1 MGTGFAACISGALH
15 ENDFGRALSRARI
28 RIPSKDRGARQL
40 QRPNEQSIPH
50 PYTRQRRC
58 IESALRFALIAV
70 LLACGSA
77 VGSPPASAFAE
88 SEVGHLLVGA
98 RIDYAG
104 YNTTWMSV
112 DGNAAYCA
120 TPMLAT
126 PRSGPYAK
134 APINAPSGRNAE
146 AAADL
151 WFGYGSP
158 GFDKTLWPST
168 WYDGGEM
175 TEARYAALTHILLSD
190 TYSSSSASALYG
202 CSESFRSWA
211 QRQVIGFDSHGAL
224 INAAATGRR
233 IAERVAEVPTTFSA
247 FQASTGNAT
256 QCVVSFTYTAQ
267 GSLELTK
274 VSSQPR
280 ITEGNPLYSLEGAK
294 FGVFRDETCS
304 DLARTLVCDAE
315 GRAKADAL
323 STGAYWVRELQA
335 PLHMAASTNVF
346 PVEVKDRQIAHVNS
360 GKVENAPQ
368 MARLDVLLRK
378 LDADSR
384 FAAPQ
389 GDASLAGA
397 VFTVRYFAQLESPP
411 SKDDGTSGEGADDNV
426 AANPLF
432 TWEFCTDELG
442 EVHLSDATNMERYHV
457 GGDELP
463 RDSMGFCAL
472 PIGTYTIEETRAP
485 QGYEKHPGTAVIT
498 VAATGEGEHDCT
510 VSFIS
515 GESADQGVS
524 VHEKVLRGGIA
535 VSKTDAELHGSAAM
549 GGNEEFAWAPTLDGV
564 LFEIAN
570 ASPNSVNVNGEWS
583 APGQVVDVIETQWDE
598 ERKEHRAQTGSDAL
612 PFGTYSIR
620 EVAASNGYLLSDGS
634 PRTVEVHA
642 AGELVEADANGNP
655 LSFSNQVI
663 RNDLE
668 LSKIKEGDSK
678 PLQVAFSLTN
688 LATGEKHVLA
698 CDENGWASTESRHAR
713 HAGSTNGNDHLLEAE
728 RVTASDMDPTA
739 GIWFGRGSD
748 GNAAAPN
755 DDFAA
760 LPYGRYLLEELPCDT
775 NEGYDL
781 VSETFEINH
790 GPSEPSIISR
800 TVTNRLTE
808 KEGDDGLEKDA
819 EEPKEGKTP
828 KEAAGKLAETGDRT
842 ALPTT
847 QLLGAAAL
855 AALALVAARIKGGNQ
870 AQGGRYQRRRRR
882 K

>member
-1 MGTGFAACISGALH
+1 MGTGFAACVSRTLY
-15 ENDFGRALSRARI
+15 EDDCGRALSRTRI
-28 RIPSKDRGARQL
+28 RILPKSRGASHPHARQ
-40 QRPNEQSIPH
+40 H
-50 PYTRQRRC
+50 RR
-58 IESALRFALIAV
+58 IVSALRFALIAV
-70 LLACGSA
+70 LLACGIA
-77 VGSPPASAFAE
+77 AGSPPIPAFAE

-134 APINAPSGRNAE
+134 APINAPSGRSAE

-211 QRQVIGFDSHGAL
+211 QHQVIGFDSHGAL

-233 IAERVAEVPTTFSA
+233 IAERTAEVPATFSA
-247 FQASTGNAT
+247 FQISTGNAT
-256 QCVVSFTYTAQ
+256 QCVVSFTYTTQ

-294 FGVFRDETCS
+294 FGIFRDESCS
-304 DLARTLVCDAE
+304 DLARTIACDAQ
-315 GRAKADAL
+315 GRAKADAIP
-323 STGAYWVRELQA
+323 TGSYWVRELQA
-335 PLHMAASTNVF
+335 PLHMAASANVY
-346 PVEVKDRQIAHVNS
+346 PVEVKDRQTAQVNG
-360 GKVENAPQ
+360 GKVENTPQ
-368 MARLDVLLRK
+368 TARLDVLLRK

-384 FAAPQ
+384 SAAPQ

-397 VFTVRYFAQLESPP
+397 VFTVRYFAQLEPPP
-411 SKDDGTSGEGADDNV
+411 SEGDGNV
-426 AANPLF
+426 ATNPLF
-432 TWEFCTDELG
+432 TWEFRTDELG
-442 EVHLSDATNMERYHV
+442 EVHLSDATSMERYHV

-463 RDSMGFCAL
+463 RDSMGFCTL
-472 PIGTYTIEETRAP
+472 PIGVYTIEETKAP
-485 QGYEKHPGTAVIT
+485 QGYEKHPGTAV
-498 VAATGEGEHDCT
+498 VAVTATGEGEHDCT
-510 VSFIS
+510 VSFTS
-515 GESADQGVS
+515 GESADQSAV
-524 VHEKVLRGGIA
+524 VHENVLRGGIA
-535 VSKTDAELHGSAAM
+535 VSKTDAELHNAAAM
-549 GGNEEFAWAPTLDGV
+549 GGNEELAWAPTLDGV
-564 LFEIAN
+564 LFEIVN

-583 APGQVVDVIETQWDE
+583 APGQVVSIIETQWDE
-598 ERKEHRAQTGSDAL
+598 ERREHRAQTAADAL
-612 PFGTYSIR
+612 PFGTYSVR
-620 EVAASNGYLLSDGS
+620 EIAASNGYLLSDGS
-634 PRTVEVHA
+634 PRTVEVRA
-642 AGELVEADANGNP
+642 AGELAEADANGNP

-668 LSKIKEGDSK
+668 LFKIEEGDNK

-688 LATGEKHVLA
+688 LATGEKHVLV
-698 CDENGWASTESRHAR
+698 CDEDGHASTESRHVR
-713 HAGSTNGNDHLLEAE
+713 HTGSTNGNDRLLEAE
-728 RVTASDMDPTA
+728 RVAVSDMDPTA
-739 GIWFGRGSD
+739 GIWFGRCSD

-755 DDFAA
+755 DDLAA

-781 VSETFEINH
+781 VSETIEIDH
-790 GPSEPSIISR
+790 GPSEPSVISR
-800 TVTNRLTE
+800 TVTNRLIE
-808 KEGDDGLEKDA
+808 KEGDDEPEKDA
-819 EEPKEGKTP
+819 EETKESNTP
-828 KEAAGKLAETGDRT
+828 KKAAGKLAETGDRT

>member
-1 MGTGFAACISGALH
+1 MGTGFAACVPRTLH
-15 ENDFGRALSRARI
+15 EDDCGRALSRTRI
-28 RIPSKDRGARQL
+28 RILPKSQGASHPQC
-40 QRPNEQSIPH
+40 PNEQSIPH
-50 PYTRQRRC
+50 PHARKCRR
-58 IESALRFALIAV
+58 IASALRFALIAV
-70 LLACGSA
+70 LLACGIA
-77 VGSPPASAFAE
+77 AGSPPAPAFAE

-134 APINAPSGRNAE
+134 APINAPSGRSAE

-202 CSESFRSWA
+202 CNESFRSWA

-233 IAERVAEVPTTFSA
+233 IAERTTEVPATFSA
-247 FQASTGNAT
+247 FQISTGNAT

-294 FGVFRDETCS
+294 FGIFRDESCS
-304 DLARTLVCDAE
+304 DLARTIACDAQ
-315 GRAKADAL
+315 GRAKADAIP
-323 STGAYWVRELQA
+323 TGTYWVRELQA
-335 PLHMAASTNVF
+335 PLHMATSANVY
-346 PVEVKDRQIAHVNS
+346 PVEVKDRQTAQVNG
-360 GKVENAPQ
+360 GKVENTPQ
-368 MARLDVLLRK
+368 TARLDVLLRK

-384 FAAPQ
+384 SAAAQ
-389 GDASLAGA
+389 GDASLAEA
-397 VFTVRYFAQLESPP
+397 VFTVRYFAQLEPPP
-411 SKDDGTSGEGADDNV
+411 SEGDGNV
-426 AANPLF
+426 ATNPLF
-432 TWEFCTDELG
+432 TWEFRTDELG
-442 EVHLSDATNMERYHV
+442 EVHLSDATSMERYHA

-472 PIGTYTIEETRAP
+472 PIGVYTIEETKAP
-485 QGYEKHPGTAVIT
+485 QGYEKHPGTAV
-498 VAATGEGEHDCT
+498 VAVTATGEGEHDCA
-510 VSFIS
+510 VSFTS
-515 GESADQGVS
+515 GESADQSVV
-524 VHEKVLRGGIA
+524 VHENVLRGGIA
-535 VSKTDAELHGSAAM
+535 VSKTDAELHNAAAI
-549 GGNEEFAWAPTLDGV
+549 GGNEELAWAPTLDGV
-564 LFEIAN
+564 LFEIVN
-570 ASPNSVNVNGEWS
+570 ASPNSVNVNGEWN
-583 APGQVVDVIETQWDE
+583 APGQVVGIIETQWDE
-598 ERKEHRAQTGSDAL
+598 ERREHRAQTAADAL

-620 EVAASNGYLLSDGS
+620 EVAASNGYLLSDGN

-642 AGELVEADANGNP
+642 TGELAEADANGNP

-668 LSKIKEGDSK
+668 LFKIEEGDNK

-688 LATGEKHVLA
+688 LATGEKHVLV
-698 CDENGWASTESRHAR
+698 CDENGHASTESRHAR
-713 HAGSTNGNDHLLEAE
+713 HTGSTNGNDRLLETE
-728 RVTASDMDPTA
+728 RVAVSDMDPTA
-739 GIWFGRGSD
+739 GVWFGRGSD

-755 DDFAA
+755 DDLAA

-775 NEGYDL
+775 SEGYDL
-781 VSETFEINH
+781 VSETIEINH
-790 GPSEPSIISR
+790 GPSEPSVISR
-800 TVTNRLTE
+800 TVTNRLIE

-819 EEPKEGKTP
+819 EEPKEGNTP
-828 KEAAGKLAETGDRT
+828 KKAAGKLAETGDWT

-855 AALALVAARIKGGNQ
+855 AALALVAACIKGGNQ

>member
-28 RIPSKDRGARQL
+28 RIPSKDRGARQP
-40 QRPNEQSIPH
+40 QRPNERSIPH

-58 IESALRFALIAV
+58 IASALRFALIAV
-70 LLACGSA
+70 LLACGFA

-134 APINAPSGRNAE
+134 APINAPSGRSAE
-146 AAADL
+146 VAADL
-151 WFGYGSP
+151 WFGHGSP

-233 IAERVAEVPTTFSA
+233 IAERAAEVPTAFSA

-280 ITEGNPLYSLEGAK
+280 ITEENPLYSLEGAK
-294 FGVFRDETCS
+294 FGIFRDETCS

-323 STGAYWVRELQA
+323 PTGAYWVRELQA
-335 PLHMAASTNVF
+335 PLHMAASANVF
-346 PVEVKDRQIAHVNS
+346 PVEVKDRQTAHVNS

-442 EVHLSDATNMERYHV
+442 EVHLSDAMNMERYHV

-472 PIGTYTIEETRAP
+472 PIGVYTIEETKAP

-564 LFEIAN
+564 LFEIVN

-612 PFGTYSIR
+612 PFGTYSVR
-620 EVAASNGYLLSDGS
+620 EVAASNGYLLSDKS

-642 AGELVEADANGNP
+642 AGELAEADANGNP

-688 LATGEKHVLA
+688 LATGEKHVLV
-698 CDENGWASTESRHAR
+698 CDENGHASTESRYVKHAEN
-713 HAGSTNGNDHLLEAE
+713 TNGNDRLLDAE
-728 RVTASDMDPTA
+728 RVAASDMDPTA
-739 GIWFGRGSD
+739 GIWFGCGSD
-748 GNAAAPN
+748 GSTAAPTN
-755 DDFAA
+755 DLAA
-760 LPYGRYLLEELPCDT
+760 LPYGRYLLEEMPCDT
-775 NEGYDL
+775 NERYNL
-781 VSETFEINH
+781 VSDIIDINH
-790 GPSEPSIISR
+790 DPSEPSVISK
-800 TVTNRLTE
+800 TVTNRLIE
-808 KEGDDGLEKDA
+808 ESDDGPENNAK
-819 EEPKEGKTP
+819 EPKEGKAP
-828 KEAAGKLAETGDRT
+828 KDAASKLAETGDWA

-855 AALALVAARIKGGNQ
+855 AALALVAARVKGGNQ

-882 K
+882 R

>member
-1 MGTGFAACISGALH
+1 MGTGFAACISRTLY
-15 ENDFGRALSRARI
+15 EDDCGRALSRTRI
-28 RIPSKDRGARQL
+28 RILPKSQGAIH
-40 QRPNEQSIPH
+40 PKCPEGQSIPH
-50 PYTRQRRC
+50 PHAPQHRR
-58 IESALRFALIAV
+58 IVSALRFTLIAI
-70 LLACGSA
+70 LLACGIA
-77 VGSPPASAFAE
+77 AESPPVPAFAE

-134 APINAPSGRNAE
+134 APINAPSGRSAE

-175 TEARYAALTHILLSD
+175 TDARYAALTHILLSD

-211 QRQVIGFDSHGAL
+211 QHQVIGFDSHGAL

-233 IAERVAEVPTTFSA
+233 IAERTAEVPATFSA
-247 FQASTGNAT
+247 FQISTGNAT

-294 FGVFRDETCS
+294 FGIFRDESCS
-304 DLARTLVCDAE
+304 DLARTIACDAQ

-323 STGAYWVRELQA
+323 PTGTYWVRELQA
-335 PLHMAASTNVF
+335 PLHMAASANVY
-346 PVEVKDRQIAHVNS
+346 PVEVKDRQTAQVNG
-360 GKVENAPQ
+360 GKVENTPQ
-368 MARLDVLLRK
+368 TARLDVLLRK

-384 FAAPQ
+384 SAAPQ

-411 SKDDGTSGEGADDNV
+411 SEGDGNIAT
-426 AANPLF
+426 NPLF
-432 TWEFCTDELG
+432 TWEFRTDELG
-442 EVHLSDATNMERYHV
+442 EVHLSDAMSMERYHV
-457 GGDELP
+457 GGNELP

-472 PIGTYTIEETRAP
+472 PIGVYTIEETKAP
-485 QGYEKHPGTAVIT
+485 QGYEKHPGTAIVT
-498 VAATGEGEHDCT
+498 VTATGEGEHDCT
-510 VSFIS
+510 VSFTS
-515 GESADQGVS
+515 GESADQSVV
-524 VHEKVLRGGIA
+524 VHENVLRGGIA
-535 VSKTDAELHGSAAM
+535 VSKTDAELHDAAAM
-549 GGNEEFAWAPTLDGV
+549 GGNEKLAWAPTLDGV
-564 LFEIAN
+564 LFEIVN

-583 APGQVVDVIETQWDE
+583 APGQVVAVIETQWDE
-598 ERKEHRAQTGSDAL
+598 ERREHRAQTGADAL

-620 EVAASNGYLLSDGS
+620 EVAASNGYLLSDGN

-642 AGELVEADANGNP
+642 AGELAEADANGNP

-668 LSKIKEGDSK
+668 LFKIEEGNNE

-688 LATGEKHVLA
+688 LATGEKHVLV
-698 CDENGWASTESRHAR
+698 CDEDGHASTESRHAR
-713 HAGSTNGNDHLLEAE
+713 HTGSTNGNDRLLEAE

-739 GIWFGRGSD
+739 GIWFGLGSD

-755 DDFAA
+755 DDLAA

-781 VSETFEINH
+781 VSETIEVNY
-790 GPSEPSIISR
+790 GPSEPSVISR
-800 TVTNRLTE
+800 TVANRLVE

-819 EEPKEGKTP
+819 EEPKEGKMP
-828 KEAAGKLAETGDRT
+828 KKAAGKLAETGDRA

-855 AALALVAARIKGGNQ
+855 AALTLVAARIKGGNQ